1 MLVNRKTVVTN
12 VTFTKEEVETF
23 KNLKTVISEC
33 CDSFSECS
41 TFCPLHDW
49 CCISSD
55 AVNELD
61 NFEKLKEG

>member
-1 MLVNRKTVVTN
+1 MLVNRKTIVTN
-12 VTFTKEEVETF
+12 VTFTKEEIDTF

-33 CDSFSECS
+33 CNSFSECS

-49 CCISSD
+49 CCGYSD
-55 AVNELD
+55 IIEELD